1 MTHFETKEFKMKV
14 EKESVKYTTQVSESF
29 EKTDERYSY
38 EVPFRKWLVR
48 EIEEQRMSVF
58 QAIERFNFH
67 PKNGF
72 ELVRYWRE
80 KYACEMVLSLPDMT
94 AEEKQ
99 QLALLQ
105 KQNKA
110 LEKQLEDAMMK
121 NIALDLLIDVAEEKL
136 KISIRKKPGAKQ

>member
-1 MTHFETKEFKMKV
+1 MKV

>member
-1 MTHFETKEFKMKV
+1 MKV
-14 EKESVKYTTQVSESF
+14 EKESAKYTTQVSESF
-29 EKTDERYSY
+29 EKSDEKYSY

-48 EIEEQRMSVF
+48 EIEEQRMSVS
-58 QAIERFNFH
+58 QAVERFNFN

-72 ELVRYWRE
+72 DLIRSWRE

-94 AEEKQ
+94 AEDRQ
-99 QLALLQ
+99 QLASLQ
-105 KQNKA
+105 KQIKA
-110 LEKQLEDAMMK
+110 LEKQLEDARMK